1 MAEVTM
7 RGFSEN
13 QKNELFQLAKN
24 AKSQGLT
31 LCDVFDKIAEKYGKA
46 PGSVRNFYYK
56 SIAEGSALDLKAKKL
71 NYFSEDEEKKLISAV
86 ISERKNGMSLRSA
99 LLKIAGG
106 DKTLAMR
113 YQNKFANLIKK
124 QRAKIMREVILQR
137 ERFGKCFNPYVY
149 KNNCVKVQKLKR
161 EIDDLILSI
170 NQKCEF
176 ETNQLKTKLIEYEKI
191 TNGLT
196 SNQSENNSVLF
207 YFSKL
212 KNKKSN

>member
-1 MAEVTM
+1 M
-7 RGFSEN
+7 RGFNEN

-31 LCDVFDKIAEKYGKA
+31 LCDVFEKIAKKYGKA

-56 SIAEGSALDLKAKKL
+56 SVSEGNALDLKAKRLKR
-71 NYFSEDEEKKLISAV
+71 FSEIEENNLISAV
-86 ISERKNGMSLRSA
+86 ISERKNGESLRSA
-99 LLKIAGG
+99 LIKIAGG

-124 QRAKIMREVILQR
+124 QRSKIMREVILQR
-137 ERFGKCFNPYVY
+137 ERFGKSFNPYAY
-149 KNNCVKVQKLKR
+149 KNNCAKVQKLKR
-161 EIDDLILSI
+161 EIDELINTI
-170 NQKCEF
+170 NQKCTLESK
-176 ETNQLKTKLIEYEKI
+176 QLKQKIIEYEKI
-191 TNGLT
+191 TNALT
-196 SNQSENNSVLF
+196 SIQTENNSILS

>member
-1 MAEVTM
+1 M

-24 AKSQGLT
+24 AKKQGLT
-31 LCDVFDKIAEKYGKA
+31 LCDVFEKIAKKYGKA

-71 NYFSEDEEKKLISAV
+71 NYFSDDEEKKLISAV
-86 ISERKNGMSLRSA
+86 ITERKNGASLRSA
-99 LLKIAGG
+99 LLKLAGG

-161 EIDDLILSI
+161 EIDDLVASI

-191 TNGLT
+191 SSSLT